1 MIDLPSGDRIHIW
14 TLRRG
19 EDAWSAGLQSDVL
32 SGDERDRAA
41 RFLAAEAR
49 ERFIAGRVV
58 ARDVLG
64 QYLETA
70 PEAIVFATTAAGKPG
85 LGGDHAGCGLHF
97 SLSHAGDVV
106 MLAVAHGGPVGVDV
120 EHMRPGRFVPALVA
134 RVFTAAER
142 DAIAGSADP
151 ERTCYRLWVR
161 KEACVKASGE
171 GIAAG
176 LSSLDVL
183 GARCLDVRVQAAG
196 TPQWHIADVAMPD
209 PYVAAVA
216 VGGGDPAPLVR
227 SWRQSRQS
235 GA

>member
-1 MIDLPSGDRIHIW
+1 MIDSPAGGRIHIW
-14 TLRRG
+14 WLRRG
-19 EDAWSAGLQSDVL
+19 EEAWPDGPQSDLL

-64 QYLETA
+64 RYLQTA
-70 PEAIVFATTAAGKPG
+70 PEAIVFAIAAAGKPV
-85 LGGDHAGCGLHF
+85 LAGDHAGCGLHF

-106 MLAVAHGGPVGVDV
+106 MLAVAGGGPVGIDV

-142 DAIAGSADP
+142 DAIAASADP

-183 GARCLDVRVQAAG
+183 GERCLDVRGQAAG
-196 TPQWHIADVAMPD
+196 KQGWRIADVAMPD
-209 PYVAAVA
+209 SYVAAMA
-216 VGGGDPAPLVR
+216 VGGGDPTPLVR
-227 SWRQSRQS
+227 KWRQNR
-235 GA
+235 